1 MIEGMQIIVM
11 YPLLKI
17 DGPANLGMM
26 QAVMRKISTFEMVDG
41 DIIKEIIWKFDGKEN
56 LDYYF

>member
-1 MIEGMQIIVM
+1 M
-11 YPLLKI
+11 YPLLRI

-41 DIIKEIIWKFDGKEN
+41 DILKEIIWKFDEKEN